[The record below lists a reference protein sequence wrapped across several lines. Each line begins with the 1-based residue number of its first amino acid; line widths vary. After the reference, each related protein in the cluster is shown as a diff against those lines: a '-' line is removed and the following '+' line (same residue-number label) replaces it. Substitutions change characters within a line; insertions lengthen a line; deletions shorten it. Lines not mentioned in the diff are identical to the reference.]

1 MQNFLTIIYFLI
13 LGSSIYTKNIY
24 FIAISIITGI
34 TILCLTPVFKKLK
47 KQNIKACIEANQP
60 TININKAS
68 WWEFE
73 ELPCFSKIQAKK
85 AVYIRRHEGKYSS
98 KEDFYEKNTI
108 SDENIKII
116 DKLIYL

>member
-1 MQNFLTIIYFLI
+1 MKQLHLTIYFLI
-13 LGSSIYTKNIY
+13 LGSAFYIKNIY
-24 FIAISIITGI
+24 FIVVAI
-34 TILCLTPVFKKLK
+34 ILGAVTLSLIPVFKKLK
-47 KQNIKACIEANQP
+47 KQNIKASVEKNIE

-73 ELPCFSKIQAKK
+73 ELPCLTRIQAKK
-85 AVYIRRHEGKYSS
+85 AVYIRKHSGKYSS

-108 SDENIKII
+108 SDEDIKIL